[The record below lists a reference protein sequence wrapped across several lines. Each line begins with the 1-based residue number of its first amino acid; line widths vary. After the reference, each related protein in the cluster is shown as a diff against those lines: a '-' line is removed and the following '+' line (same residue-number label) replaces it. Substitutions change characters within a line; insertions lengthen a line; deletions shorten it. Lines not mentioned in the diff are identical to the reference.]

1 MPNWT
6 SNDVTIKGEAEQ
18 LNELLSVIQNND
30 ETIQLININPV
41 PEIFSGLHSGS
52 RNIDGKKYSLWIE
65 PKGKEAIGLDEN
77 EVSKIMKLTG
87 ASDSI
92 DWQYKNWGTKWGDCD
107 THLVKKQKYELHI
120 YFESAWGEPFLL
132 LDDIANKFNVSIENI
147 WQVEFEQDAT
157 KSIYPLNPLERMEID
172 NTYAKSLD
180 DNKAKIEEM
189 FKKKQVEIETGSFDD
204 FFTTKFEEE

>member
-30 ETIQLININPV
+30 ETIRLININPV
-41 PEIFSGLHSGS
+41 PEIFSGLQSGS
-52 RNIDGKKYSLWIE
+52 RNINGKKYSLWIE
-65 PKGKEAIGLDEN
+65 QEGKEPIGLDEN

-107 THLVKKQKYELHI
+107 THLIKKQKYELHI

-147 WQVEFEQDAT
+147 WQVEFDQDNG

-189 FKKKQVEIETGSFDD
+189 LKNKQIEIETGSFDD
-204 FFTTKFEEE
+204 FFNKSEEE